1 MYPTN
6 YVMNATNSPDQNT
19 SDLQWV
25 GELLFSYRV
34 GSGNW
39 IEASTNRSADVR
51 RKSQNGNQI
60 TVTYNN
66 SANSDGIRNFELTER
81 YSLVEDYVLWEI
93 TLKNT
98 GNQDIVFADI
108 GLPLPFNEKWLQ
120 SNDVIYE
127 TRTLAHSH
135 VAQNSS
141 YMRITRPSGRGKFL
155 LMIPDAST
163 GAGFEYRVSGRE
175 LITREV
181 PGQSIQPAVPTGETA
196 ISIPKACMFTI
207 SIPTGSNLWEGDI
220 CQIPL

>member
-1 MYPTN
+1 MNKNGFILILITDVSSEIMLCQQKGYIMNKARFFPGGFSALMVIVQTLFFSSGAQTISNSHFSINIGSHGEISSFQITGDMYPTN

-19 SDLQWV
+19 SDHQWV

-93 TLKNT
+93 TLKST
-98 GNQDIVFADI
+98 GNQV
-108 GLPLPFNEKWLQ
+108 LSLQ
-120 SNDVIYE
+120 IS
-127 TRTLAHSH
+127 AAAS
-135 VAQNSS
+135 
-141 YMRITRPSGRGKFL
+141 MRNGC
-155 LMIPDAST
+155 
-163 GAGFEYRVSGRE
+163 RV
-175 LITREV
+175 V
-181 PGQSIQPAVPTGETA
+181 
-196 ISIPKACMFTI
+196 M
-207 SIPTGSNLWEGDI
+207 
-220 CQIPL
+220 